1 MVWHRLLLLDCQ
13 DEVTANEHAMFQHV
27 KIYAVSG
34 TANAL
39 GNGKENCF
47 FVGGGA
53 IDIVAINK
61 KGEKYGIRMDG
72 CRWKIYVQRSNKF
85 FNTNTVKLLLEDSH
99 TCMKRKSMRKRKVLG
114 EGIT

>member
-1 MVWHRLLLLDCQ
+1 
-13 DEVTANEHAMFQHV
+13 MFQHV

-72 CRWKIYVQRSNKF
+72 CR
-85 FNTNTVKLLLEDSH
+85 
-99 TCMKRKSMRKRKVLG
+99 
-114 EGIT
+114 